1 MRALIRLSLAI
12 SVAMLLAFAP
22 AANAAV
28 LTWIEGNNVWIAN
41 PDGSGKKQLT
51 TAGTA
56 ELPFRSPTSD
66 DQGVVVA
73 ARDQEYFRID
83 QSGNVLN
90 GNVAPMGPCSF
101 GKPFPQPI
109 AVDPTGEWVTYAYI
123 CNSGYP
129 NFYNDFMVALSPAA
143 NAYATGNQ
151 IEWTSWYLPTWYGK
165 RIVVSDSQKI
175 FIQPATSN
183 PPAPAAPSFGYA
195 WIAEPGISLKRAAV
209 NRAGTA
215 VVLQGDVSDSSGN
228 ITSYLIWGRLPAGV
242 PDSTDGTPAD
252 VADSCF
258 VPVQGTPIF
267 SGFSPDGSQIT
278 WSDDGGVKVSPAP
291 TYNGTDQ
298 CTASPTVVA
307 AGGAQPA
314 FGAGT
319 LAKSGGDNTTPPS
332 DNTQQ
337 PPPAVCSACQNPGV
351 ATSPAIMIGK
361 GSLKAL
367 KGKGLTVPVRCASA
381 CTIDLSLVIPRAT
394 AKKLHISAA
403 KTVVIARGKRA
414 LTAAGTAKVVV
425 KLKAAA
431 KKRLRKVR
439 KLKATLRAV
448 VTGAGG
454 AKSTAARTISLR

>member
-12 SVAMLLAFAP
+12 PVAMLLAFAP
-22 AANAAV
+22 AANATV

-41 PDGSGKKQLT
+41 ADGSGKRQLT

-73 ARDQEYFRID
+73 ARDQQYFRID

-90 GNVAPMGPCSF
+90 ANVAPMGPCSF
-101 GKPFPQPI
+101 GKSFPQPI
-109 AVDPTGEWVTYAYI
+109 AVDPTGEWVSYGYV

-129 NFYNDFMVALSPAA
+129 NFYNDYMVALSPAV

-151 IEWTSWYLPTWYGK
+151 IEWTSWFFPTWYGK
-165 RIVVSDSQKI
+165 RLVVSDSQKI
-175 FIQPATSN
+175 FIQPASSN

-195 WIAEPGISLKRAAV
+195 WIAQPGISLKRAAV
-209 NRAGTA
+209 NRAGNA
-215 VVLQGDVSDSSGN
+215 VLLQGDVSDGNGN

-258 VPVQGTPIF
+258 VVVQGTPIF
-267 SGFSPDGSQIT
+267 SGFSPDGSQIA
-278 WSDDGGVKVSPAP
+278 WSDDGGVKVSPTP

-298 CTASPTVVA
+298 CTASPTVIA

-319 LAKSGGDNTTPPS
+319 LAKTSGDTSTPPPA

-337 PPPAVCSACQNPGV
+337 PPPAVCSACQNPGA
-351 ATSPAIMIGK
+351 ATSPAILVGK
-361 GSLKAL
+361 GSLKTL
-367 KGKGLTVPVRCASA
+367 KRKGLRVPVRCASA
-381 CTIDLSLVIPRAT
+381 CTIDLSLKV
-394 AKKLHISAA
+394 
-403 KTVVIARGKRA
+403 KTTVLGRGKA
-414 LTAAGTAKVVV
+414 TLKNAGTTKVLL
-425 KLKAAA
+425 KLTRTG
-431 KKRLRKVR
+431 KKRVRKAR

-448 VTGAGG
+448 VTGASG
-454 AKSTAARTISLR
+454 AKSTATRAINLR